1 MQTTTYSRL
10 LDHEREEISIGLAS
24 GETQASLACRLHRSP
39 STISRE
45 VRRNSSISGY
55 RAFGAGRKALENAAS
70 RRYGK
75 RRLVQEQPLRRY
87 VLFGL
92 RKRWSLEEIVRRM
105 KMAYPQNM
113 SMRISHKANGLIRQ
127 YFPKGTEFD
136 KVSTREIK
144 RVQRQLNNRPRA
156 ALGFYKSNEKFNE
169 LVALNS

>member
-55 RAFGAGRKALENAAS
+55 RAFGAGRKALENATS
-70 RRYGK
+70 
-75 RRLVQEQPLRRY
+75 RRY

>member
-1 MQTTTYSRL
+1 
-10 LDHEREEISIGLAS
+10 
-24 GETQASLACRLHRSP
+24 
-39 STISRE
+39 
-45 VRRNSSISGY
+45 
-55 RAFGAGRKALENAAS
+55 
-70 RRYGK
+70 
-75 RRLVQEQPLRRY
+75 
-87 VLFGL
+87 
-92 RKRWSLEEIVRRM
+92 M